1 MSIVIGIDSGISS
14 TKVVG
19 IEHGKQ
25 LIGPLSVK
33 PISMGE
39 ALEHFIQGNGLS
51 RDDIERIVITG
62 VGALGTKQPVNG
74 MPTSY
79 IDEFKANAIGA
90 QHDCGL
96 RQFIVVSMGSGTSLV
111 RVADG
116 EYKHIGGIGVGGGTL
131 QGLSRLMLGTSDIA
145 SVAQLAQ
152 QGDVNKVNLTI
163 GEVCDGKIDGLIDE
177 ATASLF
183 VKGVNGEA
191 TTNDIAAGLIHMVLE
206 TIGSAAVL
214 SQLGGGFKDFV
225 LIGNLTRLP
234 ACGYI
239 FPLLEK
245 LYGVRFHIPEHA
257 DCCTALGAALSQG
270 EYDIEC

>member
-79 IDEFKANAIGA
+79 IDEFKANGLGA
-90 QHDCGL
+90 QFDSGL
-96 RQFIVVSMGSGTSLV
+96 DRIIVVSMGTGTSLV
-111 RVADG
+111 RVDG
-116 EYKHIGGIGVGGGTL
+116 DEISHIGGIGMGGGTL
-131 QGLSRLMLGTSDIA
+131 KGLSQLLLHTSDIE

-152 QGDVNKVNLTI
+152 EG
-163 GEVCDGKIDGLIDE
+163 
-177 ATASLF
+177 
-183 VKGVNGEA
+183 
-191 TTNDIAAGLIHMVLE
+191 
-206 TIGSAAVL
+206 
-214 SQLGGGFKDFV
+214 
-225 LIGNLTRLP
+225 
-234 ACGYI
+234 
-239 FPLLEK
+239 
-245 LYGVRFHIPEHA
+245 
-257 DCCTALGAALSQG
+257 
-270 EYDIEC
+270 